1 MTVEVLLKLHRAAI
15 LMYGGADG
23 VLDEGTLHYLIERAL
38 LHHDPVNVAASL
50 LHGIATMHPFYDGNK
65 RTALMAADAALG
77 LHGKMLT
84 ASNDKAASFVLLVA
98 QGKKTE
104 EHVRKWI
111 ERNSGIYRGY

>member
-1 MTVEVLLKLHRAAI
+1 
-15 LMYGGADG
+15 
-23 VLDEGTLHYLIERAL
+23 
-38 LHHDPVNVAASL
+38 
-50 LHGIATMHPFYDGNK
+50 
-65 RTALMAADAALG
+65 MAADAALG

-111 ERNSGIYRGY
+111 GRNSGIYRGY